1 MEDHL
6 LTLKDV
12 CVTFE
17 LRAGKLKAVNQVN
30 LTLDKGQTLGIVG
43 ESGSGKSVMA
53 KTINRLNPT
62 PPAVTTG
69 QVILDDNDVFSL
81 SGREM
86 RRVRGS
92 RVSMIFQEPMT
103 SLNPVFTIGQQ
114 MRAGMKT
121 HLDVTIKEADD
132 RSADYLKMVGIP
144 SPRERLKQF
153 PHELSGGMR
162 QRVMIA
168 MAISC
173 NPSLLIAD
181 EPTTAL
187 DVTIQAQI
195 LDLLTERIQ
204 KSNMALMLIS
214 HNLYVVAD
222 VCARI
227 CVMYAGRQ
235 VEIGPTAEIFKKPV
249 HPYTI
254 GLKESQP
261 QIGKKSDY
269 LTPIPGMVPDM
280 LQVPGG
286 CAFHPRCKL
295 ADKICRQEVPL
306 LREIEKDHFIACH
319 MV

>member
-1 MEDHL
+1 
-6 LTLKDV
+6 
-12 CVTFE
+12 
-17 LRAGKLKAVNQVN
+17 
-30 LTLDKGQTLGIVG
+30 
-43 ESGSGKSVMA
+43 
-53 KTINRLNPT
+53 
-62 PPAVTTG
+62 
-69 QVILDDNDVFSL
+69 
-81 SGREM
+81 
-86 RRVRGS
+86 
-92 RVSMIFQEPMT
+92 
-103 SLNPVFTIGQQ
+103 
-114 MRAGMKT
+114 
-121 HLDVTIKEADD
+121 
-132 RSADYLKMVGIP
+132 
-144 SPRERLKQF
+144 
-153 PHELSGGMR
+153 
-162 QRVMIA
+162 MIA

-173 NPSLLIAD
+173 NPSLLIAG

-214 HNLYVVAD
+214 HNPYVVAD

-235 VEIGPTAEIFKKPV
+235 VEIGPTAEIFKKPL

-269 LTPIPGMVPDM
+269 LTPIQGMVPDM
-280 LQVPGG
+280 LQVPSG

-295 ADKICRQEVPL
+295 ADSVCRVEVPL
-306 LREIEKDHFIACH
+306 LREIKKDHFAACH

>member
-1 MEDHL
+1 M
-6 LTLKDV
+6 
-12 CVTFE
+12 
-17 LRAGKLKAVNQVN
+17 
-30 LTLDKGQTLGIVG
+30 
-43 ESGSGKSVMA
+43 
-53 KTINRLNPT
+53 
-62 PPAVTTG
+62 
-69 QVILDDNDVFSL
+69 
-81 SGREM
+81 REM
-86 RRVRGS
+86 RRIRGS
-92 RVSMIFQEPMT
+92 QVSMIFQEPMT
-103 SLNPVFTIGQQ
+103 SLNPVFTIGGQ

-121 HLDVTIKEADD
+121 HLHVTKREADD
-132 RSADYLKMVGIP
+132 RAVEYLMMVGIP
-144 SPRERLKQF
+144 SPRERLKQY

-195 LDLLTERIQ
+195 LDLLAERIQ
-204 KSNMALMLIS
+204 NGNMALMLIS

-235 VEIGPTAEIFKKPV
+235 VEVGPTAEVFRKPV

-254 GLKESQP
+254 GLKASQP

-280 LQVPGG
+280 LHVPGG

-295 ADKICRQEVPL
+295 ADKICRKEVPL
-306 LREIEKDHFIACH
+306 LREIQKNHFAACH

>member
-1 MEDHL
+1 MNKHFL
-6 LTLKDV
+6 SLKDV

-17 LRAGKLKAVNQVN
+17 LRAGNLKAVNQVN
-30 LTLDKGQTLGIVG
+30 LTLDKGDTLGIVG

-53 KTINRLNPT
+53 KTINRLNPE

-69 QVILDDNDVFSL
+69 RVILDNNDVFSL
-81 SGREM
+81 SMREM

-92 RVSMIFQEPMT
+92 QVSMIFQEPMT

-235 VEIGPTAEIFKKPV
+235 VEIGPTQEIFKKPL

-280 LQVPGG
+280 LQVPRG

-295 ADKICRQEVPL
+295 ADSVCRVEVPL
-306 LREIEKDHFIACH
+306 LREIKKDHFAACH